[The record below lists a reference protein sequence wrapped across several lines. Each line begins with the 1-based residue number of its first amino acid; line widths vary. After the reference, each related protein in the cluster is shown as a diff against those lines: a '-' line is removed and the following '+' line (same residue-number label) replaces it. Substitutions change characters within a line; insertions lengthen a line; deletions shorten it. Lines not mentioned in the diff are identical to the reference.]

1 MSDVS
6 HSRHRQALWCGQC
19 RRLPYDFL
27 RPIRY
32 SAWSICGFCRCV
44 FNIYGRLVRFVRLV
58 RCNVST
64 DPQLPDDWRQG
75 SGNGRP
81 ALVKYLRHRS
91 QPDRE
96 VPAVWWPQILI
107 LFGGHLL
114 WTDEVG
120 CLSWKQI
127 AMQRSLGVYVLNFVQ
142 YGACLYL
149 SVQNA

>member
-1 MSDVS
+1 MWTMQTLAVWLFAADSLFSLVD
-6 HSRHRQALWCGQC
+6 LW
-19 RRLPYDFL
+19 FL
-27 RPIRY
+27 SVCIQYLWPISPIRPI
-32 SAWSICGFCRCV
+32 SPMQCF
-44 FNIYGRLVRFVRLV
+44 YG
-58 RCNVST
+58 
-64 DPQLPDDWRQG
+64 PQLPDDWRQG

-142 YGACLYL
+142 YGACLYM
-149 SVQNA
+149 SVQYHFFDTL